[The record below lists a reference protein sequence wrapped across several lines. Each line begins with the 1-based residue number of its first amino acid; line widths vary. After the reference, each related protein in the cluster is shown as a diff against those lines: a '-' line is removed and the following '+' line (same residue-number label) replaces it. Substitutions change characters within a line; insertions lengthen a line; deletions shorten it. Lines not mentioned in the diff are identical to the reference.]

1 MVIDLIEQL
10 SVKNYVLFDSCI
22 IDFNTGMS
30 VITGETGAGKSL
42 LIDAI
47 GLLCGNRVVGDVVR
61 KGTDKAILT
70 MVLSSNPIIEE
81 KLSEN
86 GFVCKDQIIIT
97 RIINANGKSS
107 IRINQQ
113 ISTLNF
119 VKEIVSSQIDIHSQ
133 MDTYHLIDSSVQLE
147 LLDNYCQANDLK
159 NKLSDLFQSYKT
171 VCDELDHLKNEEFS
185 DDELDYLTS
194 QLNEIENA
202 DIQENELK
210 ELQEKITLA
219 TSWNKDKEEI
229 SNCLYEINKEN
240 GIMDS
245 LYHVYK
251 NCSKSN
257 ILKEYEQSFQDMY
270 YSIQSLDEEI
280 KSKKNNF
287 ENNNYDLDELQQ
299 REYLIRRLYKKY
311 GGSFE
316 SLNER
321 KNKILDKIDRI
332 IHKQDVFE
340 KLEKQKELAY
350 ENYMHC
356 ANELS
361 KKRKSKMQELENL
374 VEQNCRDLMLEKAR
388 FKISCK
394 ETNPSM
400 NGIDQIDF
408 MVSMNPGQ
416 DFSSLKTSASGGEL
430 SRLMLALKVVF
441 QSTTGIETIIF
452 DEIDTGVSGKVA
464 LSMGAKMKKLSDDY
478 QVLCITHLPS
488 VAVYANTH
496 YCVEKTSNSLQTVT
510 NVKELNHEEVIH
522 ELAIMSNGQ
531 DSELACK
538 SMESL
543 WEKVHG

>member
-22 IDFNTGMS
+22 IDFTTGMS

-61 KGTDKAILT
+61 KGADKAILT
-70 MVLSSNPIIEE
+70 MVLSSNPILEE
-81 KLSEN
+81 KLNEN
-86 GFVCKDQIIIT
+86 GFECEDQIIIT

-133 MDTYHLIDSSVQLE
+133 NDTYHLINSNVQLE
-147 LLDNYCQANDLK
+147 LLDNYCQTSDLK
-159 NKLSDLFQSYKT
+159 NKLSDLFKDYRN
-171 VCDELDHLKNEEFS
+171 VCDELNHLKNEEFS

-194 QLNEIENA
+194 QLNEIEDAN
-202 DIQENELK
+202 IQEHELQQ
-210 ELQEKITLA
+210 LQEKITLA
-219 TSWNKDKEEI
+219 SSWNKDKEEI

-245 LYHVYK
+245 LYNVYK

-257 ILKEYEQSFQDMY
+257 ILKEFEQSFQDMY
-270 YSIQSLDEEI
+270 YSIQALDEEI
-280 KSKKNNF
+280 KSKKNNY
-287 ENNNYDLDELQQ
+287 ENNNYDLDELIQ
-299 REYLIRRLYKKY
+299 REYLIKKLYKKY
-311 GGSFE
+311 GGSYE
-316 SLNER
+316 SLNEK
-321 KNKILDKIDRI
+321 KNKILEKIDRI

-340 KLEKQKELAY
+340 KLEKQKQKAY
-350 ENYMHC
+350 DKYMEC
-356 ANELS
+356 ANALS
-361 KKRKSKMQELENL
+361 KKRKSKMKELEHL
-374 VEQNCRDLMLEKAR
+374 VEKNCKDLMLEKAR
-388 FKISCK
+388 FKISC
-394 ETNPSM
+394 EQINPTM

-408 MVSMNPGQ
+408 MISMNPGQ

-441 QSTTGIETIIF
+441 QSTKGIETIIF

-464 LSMGAKMKKLSDDY
+464 LSMGSKMKDLSNDY

-496 YCVEKTSNSLQTVT
+496 YCVEKTSDSQQTVT
-510 NVKELNHEEVIH
+510 NVKELNHVEVIH
-522 ELAIMSNGQ
+522 ELAIMSNGH

-538 SMESL
+538 SMENL